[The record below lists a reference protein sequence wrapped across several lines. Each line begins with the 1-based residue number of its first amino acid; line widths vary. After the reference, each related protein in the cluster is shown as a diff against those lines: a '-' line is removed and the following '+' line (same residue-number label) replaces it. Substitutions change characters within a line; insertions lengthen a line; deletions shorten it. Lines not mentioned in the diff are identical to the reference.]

1 MKVINGNLIT
11 LALQGEFDL
20 IIHGCNCFCAMDAGI
35 AKSIKQAFPQ
45 AWDADLKTP
54 IGDKNKLGT
63 FSQAAITIDNHSKL
77 LVINAY
83 TQFHWSGKDD
93 LVEYKSLRKIFNQI
107 KLQFHGKKIAYPQIG
122 AGLAGGNWQKTSQII
137 DEELKGENH
146 TLVIFDGS

>member
-1 MKVINGNLIT
+1 
-11 LALQGEFDL
+11 
-20 IIHGCNCFCAMDAGI
+20 MDAGI

-63 FSQAAITIDNHSKL
+63 FSQAEITLKNRHTL
-77 LVINAY
+77 TVINAY
-83 TQFHWSGKDD
+83 TQFHWSGNSD
-93 LVEYKSLRKIFNQI
+93 LVEYESLRKIFTQI
-107 KLQFHGKKIAYPQIG
+107 KLQFHGKRIGYPQIG
-122 AGLAGGNWQKTSQII
+122 AGLAGGNWQKISQII